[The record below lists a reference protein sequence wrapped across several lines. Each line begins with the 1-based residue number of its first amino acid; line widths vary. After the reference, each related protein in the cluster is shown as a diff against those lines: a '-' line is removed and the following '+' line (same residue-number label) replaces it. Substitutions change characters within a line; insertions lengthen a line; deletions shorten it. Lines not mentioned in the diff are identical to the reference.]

1 MSTLSSALTEIA
13 ATVAGLPCH
22 PSAATDAA
30 TTIHVDFLAPE
41 PTTVRP
47 LGLRAYRSPHD
58 PFFAPGRHHVRLHPG
73 IKPPEPKLW
82 TSAKIKDLQLPSSS
96 VRNLTTVRKKIGPPP
111 FVGGLKRS
119 ERRLRSGS
127 APAKSRQRAPTYKAR
142 PASKARNG
150 CRCVAGE
157 SETAPPSRP

>member
-58 PFFAPGRHHVRLHPG
+58 PFFAPGRHHFRLHPG

-96 VRNLTTVRKKIGPPP
+96 VRNLTTVRKN
-111 FVGGLKRS
+111 S
-119 ERRLRSGS
+119 ALRPSSG
-127 APAKSRQRAPTYKAR
+127 A
-142 PASKARNG
+142 
-150 CRCVAGE
+150 
-157 SETAPPSRP
+157 